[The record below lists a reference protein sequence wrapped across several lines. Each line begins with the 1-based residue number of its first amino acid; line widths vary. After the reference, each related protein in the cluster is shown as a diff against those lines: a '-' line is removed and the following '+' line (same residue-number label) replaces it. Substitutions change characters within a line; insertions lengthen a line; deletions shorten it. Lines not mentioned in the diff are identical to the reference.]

1 MSFQPNNIVTGDPV
15 VSTAGRNDNSQI
27 IDWYAWFFEPITFT
41 DGVDDSQITDWY
53 AWFFEP
59 ITYANTELTQAHNLT
74 STSVSSDSP
83 QIQSTEITENH
94 PVVADNII
102 TGIPFASATSLVE
115 DYNLSSADVETGS
128 PEVSNSPLTQA
139 HSISVLG
146 VLSGQILVS
155 TAGLIQRHG
164 FQANDL
170 TFGQPTTTD
179 PTISQNNSLSSS
191 GITTGQVEVSP
202 ATMAEDETFSAP
214 NLVTGL
220 PETSA
225 TILVQLH
232 GLTATG
238 VSTGSPETSVASFVQ
253 DYLFSPVSVA
263 TETPEIPSVAATIV
277 RTTDFTTS
285 DVLTGTPE
293 VSPTS
298 ITQNNALDAN
308 ETLTGRPVAEDATN
322 PDVILT
328 QEIDQMFGGWQRR
341 TYEVPDGRLVQSER
355 EIQSTYGDVVSIDK
369 KAKSL
374 IKFGKS
380 APLTTDSLQ
389 TVWTVGGNEVYLSD
403 DGITHISSSSTS
415 DTQEIRVEGHTISGD
430 DLTFVVQLVT
440 LNGQT
445 PVALNTGLARV
456 SRISN
461 NNGTELV
468 GRVVA
473 YEDTAVT
480 GGIPTDA
487 TKIHIDIPLGFQ
499 QSFKA
504 ATSFSKEDYYVM
516 TGFYGA
522 VSAKQSAAV
531 DFYVEV
537 KEPDGVFLQKA
548 CFTASSSGGNSDIS
562 LDPAIIVPKNSDV
575 RVRCETSDNNAVV
588 FGIFK
593 GYLAKVT
600 G

>member
-1 MSFQPNNIVTGDPV
+1 MVGFSPLASVTLGDDGGVINYELVASNIDAQPVLISSTALTQDHSLGV
-15 VSTAGRNDNSQI
+15 VS
-27 IDWYAWFFEPITFT
+27 F
-41 DGVDDSQITDWY
+41 V
-53 AWFFEP
+53 
-59 ITYANTELTQAHNLT
+59 
-74 STSVSSDSP
+74 
-83 QIQSTEITENH
+83 
-94 PVVADNII
+94 
-102 TGIPFASATSLVE
+102 
-115 DYNLSSADVETGS
+115 TGS
-128 PEVSNSPLTQA
+128 PLLQTTSLTQD
-139 HSISVLG
+139 HSLTSISLVFGAPILG
-146 VLSGQILVS
+146 SPSVTQEHNLLVTDLISGTPELANVNVTQDHGLTALGLTLGSPIVS
-155 TAGLIQRHG
+155 
-164 FQANDL
+164 D
-170 TFGQPTTTD
+170 
-179 PTISQNNSLSSS
+179 
-191 GITTGQVEVSP
+191 

-214 NLVTGL
+214 PLDTGDVVVEDTSISQDHSVTATSIVSL
-220 PETSA
+220 TPELIEA
-225 TILVQLH
+225 
-232 GLTATG
+232 GLTQDHNLLFTEF
-238 VSTGSPETSVASFVQ
+238 TLGSPQVGQV
-253 DYLFSPVSVA
+253 DL
-263 TETPEIPSVAATIV
+263 TE
-277 RTTDFTTS
+277 
-285 DVLTGTPE
+285 
-293 VSPTS
+293 S
-298 ITQNNALDAN
+298 IAQNNTLLARDI
-308 ETLTGRPVAEDATN
+308 LTGRPVVEDATN
-322 PDVILT
+322 PDLILT

-355 EIQSTYGDVVSIDK
+355 EIQATYGDVVSIDR

-374 IKFGKS
+374 LKFGKS
-380 APLTTDSLQ
+380 APLTTNTLE

-403 DGITHISSSSTS
+403 DGITHISSSSAS

-440 LNGQT
+440 LSGQT

-468 GRVVA
+468 GRVVV

-531 DFYVEV
+531 DFYIEI

-575 RVRCETSDNNAVV
+575 RVRCETTDNNAVV

-600 G
+600 S

>member
-1 MSFQPNNIVTGDPV
+1 MTDLVAVSILTGPPQSLSVDT
-15 VSTAGRNDNSQI
+15 SHLT
-27 IDWYAWFFEPITFT
+27 
-41 DGVDDSQITDWY
+41 DDSLITDWQTY
-53 AWFFEP
+53 FFAADTT
-59 ITYANTELTQAHNLT
+59 IT
-74 STSVSSDSP
+74 
-83 QIQSTEITENH
+83 QS
-94 PVVADNII
+94 
-102 TGIPFASATSLVE
+102 
-115 DYNLSSADVETGS
+115 
-128 PEVSNSPLTQA
+128 Q
-139 HSISVLG
+139 SISVTAILT
-146 VLSGQILVS
+146 GQPIVS
-155 TAGLIQRHG
+155 TTGLIQVYG

-170 TFGQPTTTD
+170 VTGQPV
-179 PTISQNNSLSSS
+179 LSDATLTENYPLQADGVLAAQPVLSVAP
-191 GITTGQVEVSP
+191 ITE
-202 ATMAEDETFSAP
+202 AENFSAV
-214 NLVTGL
+214 NLI
-220 PETSA
+220 S
-225 TILVQLH
+225 
-232 GLTATG
+232 G
-238 VSTGSPETSVASFVQ
+238 V
-253 DYLFSPVSVA
+253 
-263 TETPEIPSVAATIV
+263 
-277 RTTDFTTS
+277 
-285 DVLTGTPE
+285 PE
-293 VSPTS
+293 VDTAS
-298 ITQNNALDAN
+298 ITQNNTLLAGDI
-308 ETLTGRPVAEDATN
+308 LTGRPVVEDATN

-355 EIQSTYGDVVSIDK
+355 EIQSTYGDVVSIDR

-374 IKFGKS
+374 LKFGKS
-380 APLTTDSLQ
+380 AELTANTLE
-389 TVWTVGGNEVYLSD
+389 TVWTVGGNEVYISD
-403 DGITHISSSSTS
+403 DGITHISSSSAS

-445 PVALNTGLARV
+445 PVALNTGLARI

-461 NNGTELV
+461 NSGTELV

-473 YEDTAVT
+473 YEDTATTNGV
-480 GGIPTDA
+480 PTDE

-531 DFYVEV
+531 DFYIEI
-537 KEPDGVFLQKA
+537 KKPNGVFLQTA
-548 CFTASSSGGNSDIS
+548 CFTASSTGGNSDIS

-575 RVRCETSDNNAVV
+575 RVRCETTDNNAVV

>member
-1 MSFQPNNIVTGDPV
+1 MTDLVAVSILTGPPQSLSVDT
-15 VSTAGRNDNSQI
+15 SHLT
-27 IDWYAWFFEPITFT
+27 
-41 DGVDDSQITDWY
+41 DDSLITDWQTY
-53 AWFFEP
+53 FFAADTT
-59 ITYANTELTQAHNLT
+59 IT
-74 STSVSSDSP
+74 
-83 QIQSTEITENH
+83 QS
-94 PVVADNII
+94 
-102 TGIPFASATSLVE
+102 
-115 DYNLSSADVETGS
+115 
-128 PEVSNSPLTQA
+128 Q
-139 HSISVLG
+139 SISVTAILT
-146 VLSGQILVS
+146 GQPIVS
-155 TAGLIQRHG
+155 TTGLIQVYG

-170 TFGQPTTTD
+170 VTGQPV
-179 PTISQNNSLSSS
+179 LSDATLTENYPLQADGVLAAQPVLSVAP
-191 GITTGQVEVSP
+191 ITE
-202 ATMAEDETFSAP
+202 AENFSAV
-214 NLVTGL
+214 NLI
-220 PETSA
+220 S
-225 TILVQLH
+225 
-232 GLTATG
+232 G
-238 VSTGSPETSVASFVQ
+238 V
-253 DYLFSPVSVA
+253 
-263 TETPEIPSVAATIV
+263 
-277 RTTDFTTS
+277 
-285 DVLTGTPE
+285 PE
-293 VSPTS
+293 VDTAS
-298 ITQNNALDAN
+298 ITQNNTLLAGDI
-308 ETLTGRPVAEDATN
+308 LTGRPVVEDATN

-355 EIQSTYGDVVSIDK
+355 EIQSTYGDVVSIDR

-374 IKFGKS
+374 LKFGKS
-380 APLTTDSLQ
+380 AELTANTLE
-389 TVWTVGGNEVYLSD
+389 TVWTVGGNEVYISD
-403 DGITHISSSSTS
+403 DGITLISSSSAS

-445 PVALNTGLARV
+445 PVALNTGLARI

-461 NNGTELV
+461 NSGTELV

-473 YEDTAVT
+473 YEDTATTNGV
-480 GGIPTDA
+480 PTDE

-531 DFYVEV
+531 DFYIEI
-537 KEPDGVFLQKA
+537 KKPNGVFLQTA
-548 CFTASSSGGNSDIS
+548 CFTASSTGGNSDIS

-575 RVRCETSDNNAVV
+575 RVRCETTDNNAVV